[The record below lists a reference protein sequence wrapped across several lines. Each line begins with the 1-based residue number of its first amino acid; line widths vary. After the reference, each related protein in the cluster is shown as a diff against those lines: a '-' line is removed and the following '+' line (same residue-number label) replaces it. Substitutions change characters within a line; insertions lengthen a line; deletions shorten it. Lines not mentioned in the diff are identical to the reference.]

1 MASINEL
8 EKLDK
13 VLLFLEKQEFES
25 ALPIGE
31 ISTGV
36 KNIFTTDETEVISIL
51 NKLVKDEYANTFQSP
66 MNYIHSETRKYTIL
80 LTYFIIT
87 FEGRYFI
94 KTGGY
99 VRREEFRISEKT
111 RLDGLEAHQREQAN
125 TLNRLTRL
133 VAWGTVAASVV
144 AFLLLVWETRHAILR
159 LWYYIFY

>member
-13 VLLFLEKQEFES
+13 VLRFLEKQEYES

-31 ISTGV
+31 ISIGV

-66 MNYIHSETRKYTIL
+66 INYNDPETGKYTAIL

-87 FEGRYFI
+87 FEGRYFT

-99 VRREEFRISEKT
+99 VRREARLAATEDYT
-111 RLDGLEAHQREQAN
+111 RKQAD

-144 AFLLLVWETRHAILR
+144 AFLLLVWETRHIILR
-159 LWYYIFY
+159 LWHYLF